1 MADVTENDL
10 RAAIRA
16 LTDVVAPSVDA
27 TDALAT
33 EQLRLVVDY
42 LRFLQSR
49 LDVLYDRDR
58 LELQQHLKMARALM
72 ALEAPIGRGLAA
84 RCQRAMAAGADSLNK
99 TGEPMPALKAA
110 TAELAAVVREVVRE
124 SQAME
129 GAIRQRIE
137 FTVLECSEERT
148 RFERSWYL
156 PLGFDPARGEV
167 EPLSTLLGAGHG

>member
-49 LDVLYDRDR
+49 IDVLYDRDR
-58 LELQQHLKMARALM
+58 LELQQHLKMARSLLALD
-72 ALEAPIGRGLAA
+72 PPVGRGLAA
-84 RCQRAMAAGADSLNK
+84 RWRQAIASGADTLQK
-99 TGEPMPALKAA
+99 VGAGMPSLKAA
-110 TAELAAVVREVVRE
+110 TSELAAVVREVVRE

-156 PLGFDPARGEV
+156 PLGFDPARAEV
-167 EPLSTLLGAGHG
+167 EPLSMLLGAGNG